1 MAITLS
7 GISNDILSTTIY
19 EIKDEVAEGLFETT
33 PFLSVAKKLG
43 KIKTFNGGYKLVV
56 PVETK
61 EHSLITV
68 LDSGW
73 EALDLSVQDFT
84 EQAEYDWTRIAIP
97 VLISGR
103 EEAENSGDRAVI
115 DLAEARYKNAMSALM
130 RQINKQIV
138 QNDSSFTA
146 LGTLNGN
153 TVIDGA
159 PAGAGGVS
167 TGFLEAVAPELDG
180 GSPVN
185 TMGSLARAGV
195 RGLQNQFLDGAGSFG
210 IAEMF
215 ALETKASTLMPAG
228 GDGGRFHLTLASPS
242 SYTAYRNAL
251 FANERYVDAKTLDAA
266 GITALQ
272 FSSGVIMPERN
283 MAKSGATGNEINSM
297 MMLNLD
303 GIELQ
308 VHQGADFEF
317 TGFENISGYDGRY
330 GRILFMGGLT
340 ASQLGSSALY
350 TDAES

>member
-43 KIKTFNGGYKLVV
+43 KIKSFNGGYKLVV

-61 EHSLITV
+61 EHSLVTV

-84 EQAEYDWTRIAIP
+84 DQAEYDWTRIAIP

-103 EEAENSGDRAVI
+103 EEAENSGDRAII
-115 DLAEARYKNAMSALM
+115 DLAEARFKNAMSALM

-138 QNDSSFTA
+138 QNDSAFTA
-146 LGTLNGN
+146 MGTLNGN
-153 TVIDGA
+153 TASDGGT
-159 PAGAGGVS
+159 GAGGVS
-167 TGFLEAVAPELDG
+167 TGFLEALAPEADG
-180 GSPVN
+180 GTPANS
-185 TMGSLARAGV
+185 MGGLSRTGV
-195 RGLQNQFLDGAGSFG
+195 RGLQNQFLDGAGSFS
-210 IAEMF
+210 ISEMF
-215 ALETKASTLMPAG
+215 ELETKASTLMPAG

-251 FANERYVDAKTLDAA
+251 FNQERYVDANTLDAS

-283 MAKSGATGNEINSM
+283 MVKSGAAGNEINSM

-303 GIELQ
+303 GIQLYT
-308 VHQGADFEF
+308 HQGADFDF

-340 ASQLGSSALY
+340 ANQLGSSALY